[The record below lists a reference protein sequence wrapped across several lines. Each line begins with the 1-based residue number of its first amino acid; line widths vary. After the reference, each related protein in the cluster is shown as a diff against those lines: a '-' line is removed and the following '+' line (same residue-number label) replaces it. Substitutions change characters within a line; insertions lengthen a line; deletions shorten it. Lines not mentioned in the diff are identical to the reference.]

1 MLCTNCGR
9 KFLPSEAFCIDCG
22 AAVEGSGSK
31 SASTKEQSEASHNS
45 GSKSPFMCFFSEA
58 DVSFPEERRPQTSEI
73 CLVLTNTELLRRQL
87 SESFEDLESCIRLLV
102 NSSFQ
107 QETRY
112 LLLDLADTNLGLLGG
127 SHDWREVVEI
137 LGRAAEKIKSRLAQ
151 PLQSIFIIGDQTIVP
166 MALHGN
172 PLGRDVDV
180 ESDYCYS
187 CLSADDPW
195 QNLVEPILAVGR
207 LPAGETSGAELALS
221 YFRLRLALAHPT
233 KSAHDSF
240 GVGAE
245 KWSGASKAAFGLFNG
260 RSLHFAPPV
269 SSEKVHKKIGP
280 EVDLLYFN
288 LHGSDERDVAGWYG
302 ESKGGEYVEAL
313 TPASLGS
320 LAVANVVGVEACYG
334 AKFCNLP
341 RETSCLLSALSN
353 KTIAFMGASRIAYGP
368 PEPPIGLADIMVG
381 HFLANIANG
390 NTAGEAHRTA
400 RLDLFEQAGD
410 DGHARLTVLEFN
422 LFGDP
427 TYRAFVPG
435 AGFEKTIDSNAAPKP
450 KVASTLSPA
459 AQLRQSIQNSA
470 AASRSQMSKS
480 IRRVDLAT
488 EISEEVRRNLTQCS
502 RVAFQY
508 LQTNFPEFST
518 CEVSTAL
525 LQIANSKKVIQN
537 YSLPGPTRGLAKGLS
552 LCQDFSK
559 GDIEAV
565 FSTK

>member
-1 MLCTNCGR
+1 MFCTNCGR
-9 KFLPSEAFCIDCG
+9 KFLPSEAFCTDCG
-22 AAVEGSGSK
+22 ASTGSSSSK
-31 SASTKEQSEASHNS
+31 VASAKEQPEASRDS
-45 GSKSPFMCFFSEA
+45 DSKSPFMCFFSEA
-58 DVSFPEERRPQTSEI
+58 DVSFPEESRPQPSEA
-73 CLVLTNTELLRRQL
+73 CVVLTNTELLRRQL
-87 SESFEDLESCIRLLV
+87 GQSFDDLESCIRLLV

-107 QETRY
+107 QATRY

-137 LGRAAEKIKSRLAQ
+137 LRRAAEKIQSRLGQ
-151 PLQSIFIIGDQTIVP
+151 PLQSVFIIGDQTIVP

-180 ESDYCYS
+180 DSDYCYS
-187 CLSADDPW
+187 CLSTDDPW
-195 QNLVEPILAVGR
+195 QNLAEPILAVGR
-207 LPAGETSGAELALS
+207 LPVGETSGAEVALS
-221 YFRLRLALAHPT
+221 YFRLRLALGRPT

-269 SSEKVHKKIGP
+269 SSDKVHKKIGP

-288 LHGSDERDVAGWYG
+288 LHGSDERDIAGWYG

-334 AKFCNLP
+334 ARFCNLP
-341 RETSCLLSALSN
+341 KDTSCLLSALDN
-353 KTIAFMGASRIAYGP
+353 KTLAFMGASRIAYGP
-368 PEPPIGLADIMVG
+368 PEPPIGLADVMVG
-381 HFLANIANG
+381 HFLANIVTG
-390 NTAGEAHRTA
+390 NTVGEAHRAA

-427 TYRAFVPG
+427 TYRAFMPS
-435 AGFEKTIDSNAAPKP
+435 AGFEKTTVVNAEPKP
-450 KVASTLSPA
+450 KVASSLSPA
-459 AQLRQSIQNSA
+459 AQLRQNIQNSA

-480 IRRVDLAT
+480 IRRIDLAT
-488 EISEEVRRNLTQCS
+488 EISEEVRRNLAQCS

-508 LQTNFPEFST
+508 LQTNFPEFSA

-525 LQIANSKKVIQN
+525 LQIADSKKVIHN
-537 YSLPGPTRGLAKGLS
+537 YTLPAPVRGFARGIS
-552 LCQDFSK
+552 LCQDLSK

>member
-1 MLCTNCGR
+1 M
-9 KFLPSEAFCIDCG
+9 
-22 AAVEGSGSK
+22 
-31 SASTKEQSEASHNS
+31 
-45 GSKSPFMCFFSEA
+45 
-58 DVSFPEERRPQTSEI
+58 

-87 SESFEDLESCIRLLV
+87 SQSFDDLESCIRLLV

-107 QETRY
+107 QATRY
-112 LLLDLADTNLGLLGG
+112 LLLDLADTNLGLLRG

-137 LGRAAEKIKSRLAQ
+137 LRRAAEKIQSRLGQ
-151 PLQSIFIIGDQTIVP
+151 PLQSIFIVGDQTIVP

-172 PLGRDVDV
+172 PLGRDEDVD
-180 ESDYCYS
+180 SDYCYS
-187 CLSADDPW
+187 CLSTDDPW
-195 QNLVEPILAVGR
+195 QHLAEPILAVGR
-207 LPAGETSGAELALS
+207 LPVGETSGAEVALS
-221 YFRLRLALAHPT
+221 YFSLRLALGHPT

-245 KWSGASKAAFGLFNG
+245 KWSGASKATFSLFNG

-334 AKFCNLP
+334 ARFCNLP
-341 RETSCLLSALSN
+341 RDTSCLLSALSN
-353 KTIAFMGASRIAYGP
+353 KTLAFMGASRIAYGP
-368 PEPPIGLADIMVG
+368 PEPPIGLADVMVG
-381 HFLANIANG
+381 HFLANIATG
-390 NTAGEAHRTA
+390 NSAGEAHRAA

-410 DGHARLTVLEFN
+410 DGHARLTMLEFN

-427 TYRAFVPG
+427 TYRAFTPG
-435 AGFEKTIDSNAAPKP
+435 AGFEKTTVVNAAPKL
-450 KVASTLSPA
+450 KLASTLSPA
-459 AQLRQSIQNSA
+459 AQLRQNIQNSA

-480 IRRVDLAT
+480 IRRVDLAA
-488 EISEEVRRNLTQCS
+488 EISEEVRRHLMQCS
-502 RVAFQY
+502 QVSSQY
-508 LQTNFPEFST
+508 LQSNFPEFST
-518 CEVSTAL
+518 SEVSTAL
-525 LQIANSKKVIQN
+525 VQIADSKKVIHN
-537 YSLPGPTRGLAKGLS
+537 YSLPGPTRGFAKGIS

-565 FSTK
+565 YLTK